1 MLRSLM
7 TVSGFTLVSRLLGFL
22 RDILIARF
30 LGTGLV
36 ADAFFAAFR
45 FPNLFRRIF
54 GEGAFNAA
62 FVPLFGKKVIDDR
75 EDGIEFASKA
85 FSMLL
90 LVLGVFTVVAIPA
103 MPLLM
108 NLVVP
113 GFKARDVDPSFFGK
127 KTEIVLNEK
136 PQEIEIA
143 TKGARAVYLELVEKG
158 DVKIHSIAFET
169 EKKTFMSLFGKKGQS
184 KATVLGEPVT
194 PEVAHS
200 SSYATVLEPVD
211 FKIPAEVEVRKAE
224 ESEKDYQE
232 RLQEYRDEFKA
243 EIKKDN
249 FVLQGISW
257 DGGTFVGESG
267 EDVFKFGRPSGKA
280 GKGFGWFSVQV
291 SGSGTLKIYRN
302 DPGTFD
308 KTVKL
313 TRIMFIYLL
322 CMALAAHL
330 SGVLNTFRIFG
341 MPAAAPIILNVVFLV
356 SLGFVG
362 WFGWLPGE
370 TLAWGVALAG
380 FLQLA
385 ALWWTCYRKGAPI
398 KVVRPKMDPEMKK
411 LFGLMGP
418 GVASASVQQINLLIG
433 GVIASFQPGAVSYL
447 YYSDRVYQLP
457 LGMIGIA
464 LGVVLL
470 PEVTRQL
477 RGGMER
483 QAGKTITR
491 GIELGMLLTLPA
503 AMAMIVVPTE
513 LIAGLFQ
520 RGEFVR
526 ADAVQTGYALAAFG
540 VGLPGYVL
548 IKVLQPGYFAKG
560 DTKNPMRMA
569 VIMVAVNI
577 VVSLLL
583 FPWIGHVGL
592 AVATSVAAWVN
603 VFMLWRGLKGFVTLT
618 EATVFKLGRM
628 VLASLL
634 MGVVLYFAAKGLG
647 PWFEGTGLQRVVA
660 MILLVG
666 SGISAFGALA
676 LFLRATNVKDLR
688 AGFGKG

>member
-1 MLRSLM
+1 M

-22 RDILIARF
+22 RDIMIARF

-75 EDGIEFASKA
+75 EEGIVFASKA

-90 LVLGVFTVVAIPA
+90 VVLGIFTVVAIPL

-108 NLVVP
+108 SVVVP

-127 KTEIVLNEK
+127 KTEIVLTAK
-136 PQEIEIA
+136 PQTIEVG
-143 TKGARAVYLELVEKG
+143 TKGARAMYLEMAKKG
-158 DVKIHSIAFET
+158 EVKIHEIVFET
-169 EKKTFMSLFGKKGQS
+169 EKKNFKSLFGVKGET
-184 KATVLGEPVT
+184 KPTALVVPV
-194 PEVAHS
+194 EAEAAHGS
-200 SSYATVLEPVD
+200 RYATVLAP
-211 FKIPAEVEVRKAE
+211 FEVVVPLEVLEKKAK
-224 ESEKDYQE
+224 ESDKAYGK
-232 RLQEYRDEFKA
+232 RIKEYRNTRKG
-243 EIKKDN
+243 EIRRDN
-249 FVLQGISW
+249 FVLEGLAW
-257 DGGTFVGESG
+257 DGDGFGGMEG
-267 EDVFKFGRPSGKA
+267 AEVFKFARPSGKA
-280 GKGFGWFSVQV
+280 GKGFGWFSVKV
-291 SGSGTLKIYRN
+291 SGKGSLKVYRN

-330 SGVLNTFRIFG
+330 SGVLNTFNIFG
-341 MPAAAPIILNVVFLV
+341 MPAAAPIILNLVFLI

-362 WFGWLPGE
+362 WRGWLPGE
-370 TLAWGVALAG
+370 TLAWGVAIAG
-380 FLQLA
+380 FLQLG
-385 ALWWTCYRKGAPI
+385 ALWWTCWKKNAPI

-411 LFGLMGP
+411 LFLLMGP
-418 GVASASVQQINLLIG
+418 GVAAASVQQINLLIG
-433 GVIASFQPGAVSYL
+433 GIIASFQPGAVSFL

-503 AMAMIVVPTE
+503 AVAMMVVPTE

-526 ADAVQTGYALAAFG
+526 ADAVQTGKALAAFG
-540 VGLPGYVL
+540 IGLPGYVL

-569 VIMVAVNI
+569 IIMVSVNI
-577 VVSLLL
+577 VISLML
-583 FPWIGHVGL
+583 FPLIGHVGL
-592 AVATSVAAWVN
+592 ALATSIAAWVN
-603 VFMLWRGLKGFVTLT
+603 VFMLWKGLNGFVTMS

-628 VLASLL
+628 VLASIL
-634 MGVVLYFAAKGLG
+634 MGVVLFFAAKGLA
-647 PWFEGTGLQRVVA
+647 PWFEAGALQRIIA
-660 MILLVG
+660 MVLLVG
-666 SGISAFGALA
+666 SGVSAFGAFA
-676 LFLRATNVKDLR
+676 IFLRATSVSDLKS
-688 AGFGKG
+688 GFGRG

>member
-22 RDILIARF
+22 RDILIASF

-36 ADAFFAAFR
+36 ADAFVSAFR

-54 GEGAFNAA
+54 GEGAFNSA
-62 FVPLFGKKVIDDR
+62 FVPLFGKKVA
-75 EDGIEFASKA
+75 EDKEKGLAFASQA
-85 FSMLL
+85 FSTLF
-90 LVLGVFTVVAIPA
+90 LVLGIFTLVAIPA

-127 KTEIVLNEK
+127 QTEISLSEK
-136 PQEIEIA
+136 PQTIEVA
-143 TKGARAVYLELVEKG
+143 TKGSRAVFLEVVRKGVVEVEK
-158 DVKIHSIAFET
+158 VSFKT
-169 EKKTFMSLFGKKGQS
+169 EKKSFKSLFGKKGKT
-184 KATVLGEPVT
+184 KATEVQEPVAIA
-194 PEVAHS
+194 EA
-200 SSYATVLEPVD
+200 YENRYETVLAP
-211 FKIPAEVEVRKAE
+211 FKVELPDEVKKKKKE
-224 ESEKDYQE
+224 ESKKAYQK
-232 RLQEYRDEFKA
+232 RLQEYREQFEGKVRQN
-243 EIKKDN
+243 N
-249 FVLQGISW
+249 FVL
-257 DGGTFVGESG
+257 DGLVWEDEVFVAKE
-267 EDVFKFGRPSGKA
+267 GRKKIQFSRPRGKA
-280 GKGFGWFSVQV
+280 GKEFRWVSMTL
-291 SGSGTLKIYRN
+291 SGSGKVKVYRN
-302 DPGTFD
+302 DPETFD

-313 TRIMFIYLL
+313 ARIMFIYLL

-341 MPAAAPIILNVVFLV
+341 MPAAAPIILNMVFLV
-356 SLGFVG
+356 ALGFIS
-362 WFGWLPGE
+362 WRGWLPGE
-370 TLAWGVALAG
+370 TLAWAVAIAG

-385 ALWWTCYRKGAPI
+385 ALWVTCQRKGAPI
-398 KVVRPKMDPEMKK
+398 RLLRPQMNPEMKK
-411 LFGLMGP
+411 LFVLMGP
-418 GVASASVQQINLLIG
+418 GVAAASVQQINLLIG
-433 GVIASFQPGAVSYL
+433 GVIASFQPGAVSFL

-477 RGGMER
+477 QGGMER

-503 AMAMIVVPTE
+503 AMAMMVVPTE

-526 ADAVQTGYALAAFG
+526 EDAIQTGKALAAFG
-540 VGLPGYVL
+540 AGLPGYVL

-560 DTKNPMRMA
+560 DTKNPMKMA
-569 VIMVAVNI
+569 IIMVAVNVI
-577 VVSLLL
+577 VSLIL

-603 VFMLWRGLKGFVTLT
+603 VFLLWRGLNGFVTLT
-618 EATVFKLGRM
+618 EKTVFKLGRT
-628 VLASLL
+628 VLCCLL
-634 MGVVLYFAAKGLG
+634 MGVVLFFAAQGLSA
-647 PWFEGTGLQRVVA
+647 WFEGGVVQRVLA
-660 MILLVG
+660 MLLLVG
-666 SGISAFGALA
+666 CGVSSFGALA
-676 LFLRATNVKDLR
+676 FFLRATSVEDLR
-688 AGFGKG
+688 AGFGK

>member
-22 RDILIARF
+22 RDIMIARF

-75 EDGIEFASKA
+75 EEGIHFASKA

-90 LVLGVFTVVAIPA
+90 LVLGVFTLVAIPL

-127 KTEIVLNEK
+127 KTEIVLSEK
-136 PQEIEIA
+136 PQTIEVG
-143 TKGARAVYLELVEKG
+143 TKGARAMYLEMAKKG
-158 DVKIHSIAFET
+158 EVKIHEIVYET
-169 EKKTFMSLFGKKGQS
+169 EKKTFKSLFGSKGETTPVVLKGPIS
-184 KATVLGEPVT
+184 VGEAEGKTRETLLGPWTVSI
-194 PEVAHS
+194 PEGLKGDA
-200 SSYATVLEPVD
+200 AKE
-211 FKIPAEVEVRKAE
+211 FRKDAD
-224 ESEKDYQE
+224 EKLAIAK
-232 RLQEYRDEFKA
+232 R
-243 EIKKDN
+243 DN
-249 FVLQGISW
+249 FVLEGLAW
-257 DGGTFVGESG
+257 DGEGFQGKEG
-267 EDVFKFGRPSGKA
+267 AEVFKFGRPSGKA
-280 GKGFGWFSVQV
+280 GKGFGWFSVKM
-291 SGSGTLKIYRN
+291 SGKGSVKIFRN

-330 SGVLNTFRIFG
+330 SGVLNTFNIFG
-341 MPAAAPIILNVVFLV
+341 MPAAAPIILNLVFLI

-362 WFGWLPGE
+362 WRGWLPGE
-370 TLAWGVALAG
+370 TLAWGVAIAG
-380 FLQLA
+380 FLQLG
-385 ALWWTCYRKGAPI
+385 ALWWTCWKKGAPI
-398 KVVRPKMDPEMKK
+398 KVIRPKMDPEMKK
-411 LFGLMGP
+411 LFLLMGP
-418 GVASASVQQINLLIG
+418 GVAAASVQQINLLIG
-433 GVIASFQPGAVSYL
+433 GVIASFQPGAVSFL

-503 AMAMIVVPTE
+503 AVAMMVVPTE

-526 ADAVQTGYALAAFG
+526 ADAIQTGKALAAFG
-540 VGLPGYVL
+540 IGLPGYVL

-569 VIMVAVNI
+569 IIMVSVNI

-583 FPWIGHVGL
+583 FPWLGHVGL
-592 AVATSVAAWVN
+592 AIATSVAAWVN
-603 VFMLWRGLKGFVTLT
+603 VFMLWKGLNGFVTMS
-618 EATVFKLGRM
+618 EGTVFKLGRM
-628 VLASLL
+628 VLASVL
-634 MGVVLYFAAKGLG
+634 MGVVLFFAAKGLA
-647 PWFEGTGLQRVVA
+647 PWFEAGAFQRIVAMVILVGTGA
-660 MILLVG
+660 
-666 SGISAFGALA
+666 SAFGALA
-676 LFLRATNVKDLR
+676 IFLRATSVTDLK
-688 AGFGKG
+688 AGFGRS

>member
-62 FVPLFGKKVIDDR
+62 FVPMFGKKVVDDR
-75 EDGIEFASKA
+75 EEGLKFASKA

-90 LVLGVFTVVAIPA
+90 LALGIFTLVAIPA

-113 GFKARDVDPSFFGK
+113 GFKAQQ
-127 KTEIVLNEK
+127 TLVLSEK
-136 PQEIEIA
+136 AQEIDLKL
-143 TKGARAVYLELVEKG
+143 KGAKAAFIALEGEGSLRVGDGTFEKTTQKSIWAV
-158 DVKIHSIAFET
+158 
-169 EKKTFMSLFGKKGQS
+169 FGKKGQVKELPLLAPEAALGVPEKKYLTFTGPFALDPTLGDEEKEGQKELHQAIRRDS
-184 KATVLGEPVT
+184 FVVSGVTWEEGSFSLAEKAQ
-194 PEVAHS
+194 
-200 SSYATVLEPVD
+200 
-211 FKIPAEVEVRKAE
+211 EVRLA
-224 ESEKDYQE
+224 
-232 RLQEYRDEFKA
+232 
-243 EIKKDN
+243 
-249 FVLQGISW
+249 
-257 DGGTFVGESG
+257 
-267 EDVFKFGRPSGKA
+267 RPTGKA
-280 GKGFGWFSVQV
+280 GRGIDYFTAKL
-291 SGSGTLKIYRN
+291 SGEGVVKIYRN

-313 TRIMFIYLL
+313 ARIMFIYLL

-356 SLGFVG
+356 ALGFVG
-362 WFGWLPGE
+362 WRGWLPGE
-370 TLAWGVALAG
+370 TLAWGVAIAG
-380 FLQLA
+380 FLQLG
-385 ALWWTCYRKGAPI
+385 ALWWTCHQKGAPVGI
-398 KVVRPKMDPEMKK
+398 VRPTMDPEMKK
-411 LFGLMGP
+411 LFLLMGP
-418 GVASASVQQINLLIG
+418 GVAAASVQQINLLIG
-433 GVIASFQPGAVSYL
+433 GVIASFQPGAVSFL

-503 AMAMIVVPTE
+503 AMAMMVVPTE

-526 ADAVQTGYALAAFG
+526 ADAIQTGKALAAFG

-560 DTKNPMRMA
+560 DTKNPMKMA
-569 VIMVAVNI
+569 VIMVMVNI

-634 MGVVLYFAAKGLG
+634 MGVVLFFAAKGLG
-647 PWFEGTGLQRVVA
+647 PWFEAELAWQRVVA
-660 MILLVG
+660 MVLLVG
-666 SGISAFGALA
+666 SGVSAFGALA
-676 LFLRATNVKDLR
+676 LFLRATSVKDLK

>member
-1 MLRSLM
+1 M

-75 EDGIEFASKA
+75 EDGMRFASKA

-90 LVLGVFTVVAIPA
+90 LVLGVFTVIAIPA

-108 NLVVP
+108 NVVVP
-113 GFKARDVDPSFFGK
+113 GFKARDIDPSFFGK
-127 KTEIVLNEK
+127 KTEIVLTEK
-136 PQEIEIA
+136 PQTIEIG
-143 TKGARAVYLELVEKG
+143 TKGARAVYLEMIKKG
-158 DVKIHSIAFET
+158 NVKIHEVAFAT
-169 EKKTFMSLFGKKGQS
+169 EKKTFMSLFGVKGES
-184 KATVLGEPVT
+184 KATVLGEPVSAD
-194 PEVAHS
+194 EAHS
-200 SSYATVLEPVD
+200 TTYATVLAPLQVEV
-211 FKIPAEVEVRKAE
+211 PAEVLTREPKE
-224 ESEKDYQE
+224 KEKDYQE
-232 RLQEYRDEFKA
+232 RIEEYRDERKSK
-243 EIKKDN
+243 IRRDN
-249 FVLQGISW
+249 FVLEGVTW
-257 DGGTFVGESG
+257 EGGTFVGESG
-267 EDVFKFGRPSGKA
+267 KDVFKFGRPSGKA
-280 GKGFGWFSVQV
+280 GKGFGWFSIDV
-291 SGSGTLKIYRN
+291 SGTGTLKIYRN

-341 MPAAAPIILNVVFLV
+341 MPAAAPIILNVVFLI
-356 SLGFVG
+356 SLGFIG
-362 WFGWLPGE
+362 WLGWLPGE
-370 TLAWGVALAG
+370 TLAWGVAVAG

-385 ALWWTCYRKGAPI
+385 ALWWTCYQKGAPI

-411 LFGLMGP
+411 LFALMGP
-418 GVASASVQQINLLIG
+418 GVAAASVQQINLLIG

-491 GIELGMLLTLPA
+491 GIELGLLLTLPA
-503 AMAMIVVPTE
+503 AVAMVVVPTE

-540 VGLPGYVL
+540 LGLPGYVL

-618 EATVFKLGRM
+618 EATVFKIGRM

-634 MGVVLYFAAKGLG
+634 MGVALYFAAKGLG
-647 PWFEGTGLQRVVA
+647 PWFEGAGWQRVTA
-660 MILLVG
+660 MAILVG
-666 SGISAFGALA
+666 TGASAFGALA
-676 LFLRATNVKDLR
+676 LFLRATSVKDLR
-688 AGFGKG
+688 SGFGKG

>member
-1 MLRSLM
+1 M

-22 RDILIARF
+22 RDIMIARF

-75 EDGIEFASKA
+75 EGGIAFASKA

-90 LVLGVFTVVAIPA
+90 LVLGIFTLVAIPA

-113 GFKARDVDPSFFGK
+113 GFKAQQ
-127 KTEIVLNEK
+127 TLVLSEK
-136 PQEIEIA
+136 PQGIELKL
-143 TKGARAVYLELVEKG
+143 KGAKAAFIEQVGEGSLKVEEG
-158 DVKIHSIAFET
+158 TFEQT
-169 EKKTFMSLFGKKGQS
+169 TKKSVWAIFGKKGEVKKLALQAPEAKIIKPEKNYLTFLGPFVVDEALS
-184 KATVLGEPVT
+184 EEEQEIRKELHSQIRLKSFVMEQVSWEGDSFSLAEKAKELKV
-194 PEVAHS
+194 S
-200 SSYATVLEPVD
+200 
-211 FKIPAEVEVRKAE
+211 
-224 ESEKDYQE
+224 
-232 RLQEYRDEFKA
+232 
-243 EIKKDN
+243 
-249 FVLQGISW
+249 
-257 DGGTFVGESG
+257 
-267 EDVFKFGRPSGKA
+267 RPTGKA
-280 GKGFGWFSVQV
+280 GRGIDYFTAKL
-291 SGSGTLKIYRN
+291 SGEGTVKLYRN

-313 TRIMFIYLL
+313 ARIMFIYLL

-330 SGVLNTFRIFG
+330 SGVLNTFEIFG
-341 MPAAAPIILNVVFLV
+341 MPAAAPIILNVVFLI

-362 WFGWLPGE
+362 WRGWLPGE
-370 TLAWGVALAG
+370 TLAWGVAIAG

-385 ALWWTCYRKGAPI
+385 ALWWTCRQKGAPI
-398 KVVRPKMDPEMKK
+398 RVVRPQMDSDIKK
-411 LFGLMGP
+411 LFVLMGP
-418 GVASASVQQINLLIG
+418 GVAAASVQQINLLIG
-433 GVIASFQPGAVSYL
+433 GVIASFQPGAVSFL

-483 QAGKTITR
+483 QAGKTISR

-503 AMAMIVVPTE
+503 AVAMMVVPTE
-513 LIAGLFQ
+513 LIVGLFQ

-526 ADAVQTGYALAAFG
+526 ADAVETGKALAAFG
-540 VGLPGYVL
+540 IGLPGYVL

-569 VIMVAVNI
+569 IIMVTVNI

-592 AVATSVAAWVN
+592 ALATSVAAWVN
-603 VFMLWRGLKGFVTLT
+603 VFLLWRGLNGFVAMT
-618 EATVFKLGRM
+618 EGTVFKLGRTA
-628 VLASLL
+628 LASVL
-634 MGVVLYFAAKGLG
+634 MGVVLFFAAKGLA
-647 PWFEGTGLQRVVA
+647 PWFDGSAFQRIVA
-660 MILLVG
+660 MVLLVG
-666 SGISAFGALA
+666 SGVSAFGALA
-676 LFLRATNVKDLR
+676 LFLRATSVKDLK
-688 AGFGKG
+688 AGFGK

>member
-7 TVSGFTLVSRLLGFL
+7 TVSGFTLISRLLGFL

-62 FVPLFGKKVIDDR
+62 FVPLFGRKVAADHAG
-75 EDGIEFASKA
+75 GIRFASKA
-85 FSMLL
+85 FSMLFV
-90 LVLGVFTVVAIPA
+90 VLGIFTLVAIPA

-127 KTEIVLNEK
+127 TTEIVLQEK
-136 PQEIEIA
+136 GQTFEVG
-143 TKGARAVYLELVEKG
+143 TKGARAMFLNPLEKG
-158 DVKIHSIAFET
+158 SLRVSEVSFASEDRGLGG
-169 EKKTFMSLFGKKGQS
+169 LFGQKSAREVRRLGAPVS
-184 KATVLGEPVT
+184 EEVALAGRYHTVLGPLTIELP
-194 PEVAHS
+194 PGLSGEEA
-200 SSYATVLEPVD
+200 ED
-211 FKIPAEVEVRKAE
+211 FTEERAE
-224 ESEKDYQE
+224 E
-232 RLQEYRDEFKA
+232 
-243 EIKKDN
+243 IKLIRQNN
-249 FVLQGISW
+249 FVVEGFTW
-257 DGGTFVGESG
+257 EEGVFVARSG
-267 EDVFKFGRPSGKA
+267 ADSYQFSRPRGKA
-280 GKGFGWFSVQV
+280 GEDFRWFSLSLAGQ
-291 SGSGTLKIYRN
+291 GSTEIYRN
-302 DPGTFD
+302 DPGTFET
-308 KTVKL
+308 TVKL
-313 TRIMFIYLL
+313 ARIMFIYLL

-341 MPAAAPIILNVVFLV
+341 MPAAAPVILNLVFLIA
-356 SLGFVG
+356 LGFIG
-362 WFGWLPGE
+362 WRGWLPGE
-370 TLAWGVALAG
+370 TLAWAVAVAG

-385 ALWWTCYRKGAPI
+385 ALWATCLKKGAPI
-398 KVVRPKMDPEMKK
+398 KLVRPRLDREMKK
-411 LFGLMGP
+411 LFALMGP

-433 GVIASFQPGAVSYL
+433 GIIASFQPGAVSYL

-477 RGGMER
+477 QGGLER

-503 AMAMIVVPTE
+503 AAAMVVVPTE

-526 ADAVQTGYALAAFG
+526 ADAVQTGRALAAFAL
-540 VGLPGYVL
+540 GLPGYVL

-560 DTKNPMRMA
+560 DTKNPMKMA
-569 VIMVAVNI
+569 LTMVLVNI

-583 FPWIGHVGL
+583 FPWLGHVGL
-592 AVATSVAAWVN
+592 ALATSIAAWVN
-603 VFMLWRGLKGFVTLT
+603 VFMLWRGLHGFVVMS
-618 EATVFKLGRM
+618 ESVVFRLGRM
-628 VLASLL
+628 VLCSLL
-634 MGVVLYFAAKGLG
+634 MGVVLFFAAKGLA
-647 PWFEGTGLQRVVA
+647 PWFEEGASWQRIGAMVILVSTGA
-660 MILLVG
+660 T
-666 SGISAFGALA
+666 AFGAFA
-676 LFLRATNVKDLR
+676 LFLRATSIQDLK

>member
-1 MLRSLM
+1 M

-22 RDILIARF
+22 RDIMIARF

-62 FVPLFGKKVIDDR
+62 FVPMFGKKVVDDR
-75 EDGIEFASKA
+75 EEGLAFASKA
-85 FSMLL
+85 FSILL
-90 LVLGVFTVVAIPA
+90 LMLGVFTVVAIPA

-113 GFKARDVDPSFFGK
+113 GFKAQQTLELSD
-127 KTEIVLNEK
+127 K
-136 PQEIEIA
+136 PQAIELKLKGSKAAFIELAGKGSLAVADA
-143 TKGARAVYLELVEKG
+143 TFEQTTKKSVWAV
-158 DVKIHSIAFET
+158 
-169 EKKTFMSLFGKKGQS
+169 FGKKGEVKELQ
-184 KATVLGEPVT
+184 LQT
-194 PEVAHS
+194 PEARIALPEEKYLTFLGPLKV
-200 SSYATVLEPVD
+200 
-211 FKIPAEVEVRKAE
+211 AE
-224 ESEKDYQE
+224 ELKESEREKQKE
-232 RLQEYRDEFKA
+232 LHSLVRRDS
-243 EIKKDN
+243 
-249 FVLQGISW
+249 FVIDGATW
-257 DGGTFVGESG
+257 DGESFSLVDKSR
-267 EDVFKFGRPSGKA
+267 EMRLGRPTGKA
-280 GKGFGWFSVQV
+280 GRGLDYFTARL
-291 SGSGTLKIYRN
+291 SGQGTVRLYRN

-313 TRIMFIYLL
+313 ARIMFIYLL

-362 WFGWLPGE
+362 WRGWLPGE
-370 TLAWGVALAG
+370 TSAWGVAIAG
-380 FLQLA
+380 FLQLG
-385 ALWWTCYRKGAPI
+385 ALWWTCRVKGAPI
-398 KVVRPKMDPEMKK
+398 GIVKPTMDPEMKK
-411 LFGLMGP
+411 LFLLMGP
-418 GVASASVQQINLLIG
+418 GVAAASVQQINLLIG
-433 GVIASFQPGAVSYL
+433 GIIASFQPGAVSFL

-503 AMAMIVVPTE
+503 AMAMMVVPTE

-526 ADAVQTGYALAAFG
+526 ADAIQTGRALAAFG

-560 DTKNPMRMA
+560 DTKNPMKMA
-569 VIMVAVNI
+569 VIMVIVNI

-603 VFMLWRGLKGFVTLT
+603 VFMLWKGLNGFVTLT
-618 EATVFKLGRM
+618 EGTVFKLGRM

-634 MGVVLYFAAKGLG
+634 MGVVLFFAARGLA
-647 PWFEGTGLQRVVA
+647 PWFEGDVAWQRVGA
-660 MILLVG
+660 MVLLVG
-666 SGISAFGALA
+666 SGVSAFGALA
-676 LFLRATNVKDLR
+676 LFLRATSVKDLK
-688 AGFGKG
+688 AGFGKA